1 MSVMLI
7 ALSIYMR
14 MGQLGVNLL
23 RSPLMR
29 LPRYSMIMEVATM
42 MRTLMMLLARKV
54 IQPRKYALNSE
65 LCLDIRKSNQ
75 EIYLNV
81 RNLGMLKDSIQNQTD
96 SIAYRRL
103 VSVIRCLNSN
113 THLCDYP
120 HESEKRQPVC

>member
-1 MSVMLI
+1 MRMMARRDPPEAFVRTCPPVLTHLQTKPMTCSTRYSPGELHRRISYIRLRGHYKMSVMLI

-54 IQPRKYALNSE
+54 VQPRKYALNSE
-65 LCLDIRKSNQ
+65 
-75 EIYLNV
+75 
-81 RNLGMLKDSIQNQTD
+81 
-96 SIAYRRL
+96 
-103 VSVIRCLNSN
+103 
-113 THLCDYP
+113 
-120 HESEKRQPVC
+120 